1 MIIGNLSNV
10 KSEMAFYP
18 LALQKGLNFLMEN
31 DLTTLTL
38 GRHEIEG
45 KNIYANVAEYQTQP
59 QEERR
64 PERHDNYVDIQY
76 IAQGSEKICSGLLKD
91 VGAVDEDCLKERD
104 VVFYQGSAK
113 ETEVILMEGMF
124 AIYFPWDVHRPNC
137 NSNNQS
143 HKVRKVVVKIPI
155 NTL

>member
-1 MIIGNLSNV
+1 MIFGNLSNV

-18 LALQKGLNFLMEN
+18 LALQKGLSFLMEN
-31 DLTTLTL
+31 DLTTLSL

-45 KNIYANVAEYQTQP
+45 KDIYANVAEYQTQP
-59 QEERR
+59 KEERR

-76 IAQGSEKICSGLLKD
+76 IAQGSEKICSGLLTD
-91 VGAVDEDCLKERD
+91 VGAVDEDCLEERD
-104 VVFYQGSAK
+104 VVFYQGSTK

-124 AIYFPWDVHRPNC
+124 AIYFPWDIHRPNC
-137 NSNNQS
+137 NSNDQS

-155 NTL
+155 NIL